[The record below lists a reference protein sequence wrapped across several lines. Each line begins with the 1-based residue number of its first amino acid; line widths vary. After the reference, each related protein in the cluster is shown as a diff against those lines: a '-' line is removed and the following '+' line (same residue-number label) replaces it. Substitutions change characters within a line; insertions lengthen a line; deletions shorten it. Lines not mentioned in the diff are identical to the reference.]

1 MENKFDEFSRACNDG
16 DIKKINE
23 FFDMVHND
31 NDDNYRNFF
40 VMNQMN
46 KAAKTGNI
54 HVVECLWNRNVR
66 PNGTICVTTPLM
78 KASINGHVDIVDF
91 LLKNNID
98 VNITGTDG
106 WTALMNACAFGQIDV
121 VDRLLNIEGCNINYQ
136 DTSGHSA
143 IFLATEW
150 GHHEIVNR
158 LIVYG
163 ANYYAHDKMNRNL
176 LHFAVISQ
184 QEEMVNCIL
193 LLGLEIE
200 QKDIEGDTPLSM
212 ANRLKLSNIVSMLS
226 KSEERKNYHIK

>member
-1 MENKFDEFSRACNDG
+1 
-16 DIKKINE
+16 
-23 FFDMVHND
+23 
-31 NDDNYRNFF
+31 
-40 VMNQMN
+40 
-46 KAAKTGNI
+46 
-54 HVVECLWNRNVR
+54 
-66 PNGTICVTTPLM
+66 
-78 KASINGHVDIVDF
+78 
-91 LLKNNID
+91 
-98 VNITGTDG
+98 
-106 WTALMNACAFGQIDV
+106 MNACSFGQIDV
-121 VDRLLNIEGCNINYQ
+121 VDRLLNIEGCDINYQ

-200 QKDIEGDTPLSM
+200 QEDIEGNTPLSM
-212 ANRLKLSNIVSMLS
+212 AKRLKLSNIVSMLS
-226 KSEERKNYHIK
+226 KSEETKNYHIK